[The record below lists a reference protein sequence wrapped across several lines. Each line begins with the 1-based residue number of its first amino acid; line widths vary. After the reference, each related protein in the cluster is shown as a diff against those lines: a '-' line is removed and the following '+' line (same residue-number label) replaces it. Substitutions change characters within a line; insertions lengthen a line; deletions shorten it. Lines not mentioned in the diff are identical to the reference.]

1 MNRPAYEECYLE
13 SMKQKSRY
21 LFRLI
26 ARNCPNCFEV
36 ISAYMQGEYRRNMD
50 LGNPLYLNK
59 TPKQILGSLHI
70 TPNPDAGISEA
81 YDEFILDWMADI
93 YVYLQWKYRLW
104 SGELVKVIVPE
115 NLYEKYYPLHETSL
129 ENGADKLVKIYGLQI
144 HHSISHAPHLNT

>member
-13 SMKQKSRY
+13 SVRQKSRY

-26 ARNCPNCFEV
+26 ARNCSNPLEI
-36 ISAYMQGEYRRNMD
+36 ISAYMQGEYRWYMD

-70 TPNPDAGISEA
+70 TMDPDAGISEI

-93 YVYLQWKYRLW
+93 YVYLQWKYGLW
-104 SGELVKVIVPE
+104 SGELVKAITPE
-115 NLYEKYYPLHETSL
+115 DLYEKYYPLHEASL
-129 ENGADKLVKIYGLQI
+129 ENGADKLVRIYGL
-144 HHSISHAPHLNT
+144 